1 MHRFPHRVSSLAD
14 QIMLVSISGQDKPGL
29 MSALMEICVAYD
41 AQILDMGQA
50 VIHNELAL
58 GLLLCSANLDAM
70 SEAIEARCE
79 QTGSALRMQRV
90 NADDYGSWS
99 QTIFQSPLILTLLT
113 NDSAAQP
120 LQAVSALTHSHQM
133 NIDTVRRLTKPKAL
147 AGSVDNDDRFGL
159 EMRLSG
165 ELASSVAFQ
174 AELLKLADHSGFDVS
189 LQRDS
194 VFRRNRRLVAFDM
207 DSTLIA
213 EEVMD
218 ELAKRHGVGAE
229 VVAITDA
236 AMAGKLDFKESF
248 RRRAALLKGMPLE
261 VLHDVAES
269 VALNTGAHRLIKAL
283 KHFGYT
289 IAVFSGGFQ
298 YVGEYLQQRLGIDY
312 VYANELEVVDGV
324 MTGEVLGE
332 IVDAQGKADLLQKIA
347 AQEGI
352 SLAQTIAVGDGANDL
367 PMLQQAGLGVAYHA
381 KTIVRES
388 AKHSISNFGLDAILY
403 LIGFSDLDVEQ
414 ALTSEP

>member
-70 SEAIEARCE
+70 SEAIEARCK